1 MRWSRPIWILS
12 ACWLSL
18 ALGVESARAASRTIV
33 VQPGDTLWELAQ
45 EHGCSVASLREA
57 NDLEPDAPLVVG
69 RVIDLSSCK
78 GKNDAGAS
86 ARDYVVASGDTLA
99 SIAQRH
105 ATTIDELRSLND
117 IEGSLIRVGQKLILP
132 GTSKRTIRA
141 LAGQSV
147 GRPDHG
153 YLRKPTRLPR
163 SSQYYRRRVER
174 TYATAHLIDH
184 TLNAI
189 AAVHERFPKAH
200 RLAIGDLSDEDGGSL
215 SGHAS
220 HQSGRDI
227 DIGLFYAK
235 IPAGYPEEFVVA
247 TKANFD
253 AAATWALIEALLP
266 SSGQPGGVEKI
277 FVDYELQGWL
287 YAEARKQG
295 WSKKRLEDVFQYP
308 DGQWAKHGIV
318 RHEPKHDDHLHL
330 RFSCLADDDK
340 CK

>member
-1 MRWSRPIWILS
+1 MRWSRPICILS

-18 ALGVESARAASRTIV
+18 AVGIEPARGASRTVV
-33 VQPGDTLWELAQ
+33 VQPGDTLWDLAQ
-45 EHGCSVASLREA
+45 EHGCSISSLREA
-57 NDLEPDAPLVVG
+57 NELEPDEPLVVG
-69 RVIDLSSCK
+69 RELDVSSCE
-78 GKNDAGAS
+78 GGGGAS
-86 ARDYVVASGDTLA
+86 SREYVVKSGDTLA
-99 SIAQRH
+99 SIAERH
-105 ATTIDELRSLND
+105 ATSVDELRELND
-117 IEGSLIRVGQKLILP
+117 IEGSLIRVGQTLRLP
-132 GTSKRTIRA
+132 GSSERTIRA
-141 LAGQSV
+141 IAGQSI

-174 TYATAHLIDH
+174 TYAAAHLIDH

-200 RLAIGDLSDEDGGSL
+200 RLAIGDLSDEDGGAL

-227 DIGLFYAK
+227 DLGLFYREL
-235 IPAGYPEEFVVA
+235 PAEYPQEFVVA
-247 TKANFD
+247 TKSSFD
-253 AAATWALIEALLP
+253 AAATWALLEALLTTA
-266 SSGQPGGVEKI
+266 GKPGGVEKV

-287 YAEARKQG
+287 YAEARKRG
-295 WSKKRLEDVFQYP
+295 WSKKKLVDVFQYP

-318 RHEPKHDDHLHL
+318 RHEPKHDDHLHV
-330 RFSCLADDDK
+330 RFACVADDDK